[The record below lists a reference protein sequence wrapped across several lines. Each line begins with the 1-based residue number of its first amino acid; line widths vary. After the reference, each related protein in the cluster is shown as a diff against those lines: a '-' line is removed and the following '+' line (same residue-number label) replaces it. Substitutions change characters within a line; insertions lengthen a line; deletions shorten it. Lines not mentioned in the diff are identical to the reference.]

1 MALVAVS
8 RSLRLR
14 KNSTAVRSRT
24 EKMIR
29 MVATARIGKFL
40 PLTKSSQHVP
50 PSIVRFLLLAYNL
63 SWLLVSSC
71 GSGVSQD
78 NEL

>member
-24 EKMIR
+24 EKMVR
-29 MVATARIGKFL
+29 MVATARIDKFL
-40 PLTKSSQHVP
+40 LLTKSSQHVH
-50 PSIVRFLLLAYNL
+50 PSIVRFLLSAYNL
-63 SWLLVSSC
+63 SWLLVSSYE
-71 GSGVSQD
+71 SGVSQD
-78 NEL
+78 DEL